1 MRGVDQQIIVGVG
14 ADADFLPVEFL
25 QIHHQLIPHLKE
37 TNQTKTKQKKPQQN
51 GVLMANGM
59 NLATHRVEGSFLEP
73 LHGGCSDGRLKLA
86 QENRIVSSSFF
97 FLFFLSLFLRPWRPS
112 DVAVFNENCTNYPRS
127 SSAPLGFVCSW
138 NWRSASH
145 YRYYPSIHRSIDP
158 SLWIWIYIFIYCMY
172 DVIVYRSGK
181 WNMLKCLSWWR
192 HAHLLGGKMK
202 DGALGK

>member
-97 FLFFLSLFLRPWRPS
+97 FYFSFLCFCDPDVPATLPSLMRIAPIIHVLPVLHLGLFVPGTGDRPPII
-112 DVAVFNENCTNYPRS
+112 AI
-127 SSAPLGFVCSW
+127 
-138 NWRSASH
+138 
-145 YRYYPSIHRSIDP
+145 IHRSIDP
-158 SLWIWIYIFIYCMY
+158 SIHLYEYESIFLYIVCM
-172 DVIVYRSGK
+172 
-181 WNMLKCLSWWR
+181 M
-192 HAHLLGGKMK
+192 
-202 DGALGK
+202 